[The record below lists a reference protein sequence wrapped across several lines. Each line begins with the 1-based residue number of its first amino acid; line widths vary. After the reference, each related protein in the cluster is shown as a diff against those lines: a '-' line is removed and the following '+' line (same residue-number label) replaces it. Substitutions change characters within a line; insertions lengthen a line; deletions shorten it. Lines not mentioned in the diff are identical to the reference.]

1 MPKSLDL
8 NALASN
14 AQREIERGQRQV
26 GALLHKPQRHYGWI
40 SGLGVFLVVVFFAMS
55 ISDTHTKRFWLGV
68 SEQKQIVEMTA
79 TLTAARLAVDSAH
92 TTTGEWPKQVPLPA
106 LAALVELQ
114 SPGPDYR
121 LITRTSKTQLSMT
134 PIGEIQRTAL

>member
-1 MPKSLDL
+1 MSTPHDL
-8 NALASN
+8 NVLANNAAKAIEHAETQRASRQPRRAGSSPGLKTWTAVALA
-14 AQREIERGQRQV
+14 G
-26 GALLHKPQRHYGWI
+26 LLIY
-40 SGLGVFLVVVFFAMS
+40 SA
-55 ISDTHTKRFWLGV
+55 SDTHSQRFWFGV
-68 SEQKQIVEMTA
+68 SEQKQIAEMTA

-121 LITRTSKTQLSMT
+121 LLTRTSNTQLTMT
-134 PIGEIQRTAL
+134 PSGDLQKSVQ